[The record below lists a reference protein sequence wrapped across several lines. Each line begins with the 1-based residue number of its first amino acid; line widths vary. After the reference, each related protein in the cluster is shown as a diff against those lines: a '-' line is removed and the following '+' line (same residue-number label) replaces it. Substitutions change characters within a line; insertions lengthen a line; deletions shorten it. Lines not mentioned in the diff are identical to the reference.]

1 MSMTSV
7 KTIKVSS
14 PAATET
20 ESAEFSFQHY
30 FSKPGMYPF
39 DEINWEK
46 RRAVITGQNGQVFF
60 EQDEIE
66 VPDFWSQMATN
77 VVVSKYFRGKI
88 GTPERETSVKQMV
101 GRVANTITEWGKM
114 GGYLSDA
121 EAAIFNAE
129 LTHLLIY
136 QKAAFNSPVWF
147 NVGVREKPQCS
158 ACFILSVDDN
168 MESILDWI
176 KKEGMIFKHGSGSGV
191 NLSKLRSSKEKLA
204 LGGTASGPVSF
215 MRGADS
221 SAGAIKSGGTT
232 RRAAKMVILNIDH
245 PDIVEFIRSKELE
258 EKKAWALGAMG
269 YDMSLNGE
277 AWQSIQFQNANN
289 SVRVT
294 DDFMQAYE
302 TDGEWQTR
310 AVTTGEPVDTYRAR
324 DLMAMIVNAAWVC
337 GDPGMQYDTTINTW
351 HTCPNTG
358 RINASNPCSEYMHID
373 NSACNLASINLMK
386 FVKPDGSFDIEGYSQ
401 AIKIFIIAQD
411 IIVSN
416 FSYPTEKIESNVV
429 A

>member
-88 GTPERETSVKQMV
+88 GTPEREASVKQMV
-101 GRVANTITEWGKM
+101 GRVADTITEWGKT
-114 GGYLSDA
+114 GGYLSDT

-129 LTHLLIY
+129 LTHLLVY

-147 NVGVREKPQCS
+147 NAGVRPNPQCS

-191 NLSKLRSSKEKLA
+191 NLSNLRSSKERLS
-204 LGGTASGPVSF
+204 LGGTASGPGSF
-215 MRGADS
+215 MRGADA
-221 SAGAIKSGGTT
+221 SAGAIKTGGTT

-245 PDIVEFIRSKELE
+245 PDIVEFIRAKEFE
-258 EKKAWALGAMG
+258 ERKAWALGEMG
-269 YDMSLNGE
+269 YDMGLNGE

-294 DDFMQAYE
+294 DEFMSAVEKDGDF
-302 TDGEWQTR
+302 TTK
-310 AVTTGEPVDTYRAR
+310 AVKTGKDMDSYRAR
-324 DLMAMIVNAAWVC
+324 DLMGMIA
-337 GDPGMQYDTTINTW
+337 
-351 HTCPNTG
+351 
-358 RINASNPCSEYMHID
+358 E
-373 NSACNLASINLMK
+373 
-386 FVKPDGSFDIEGYSQ
+386 
-401 AIKIFIIAQD
+401 
-411 IIVSN
+411 
-416 FSYPTEKIESNVV
+416 
-429 A
+429 